1 MIERTIRSP
10 FFMVAYTGLML
21 LFVYASFEQKSWV
34 YPLGIVVLIVTV
46 GLFLFLIVHN
56 LRHPERRIKLISFIP
71 YEFNEEDEGQQWVT
85 NRACR
90 KVYIFFYF
98 AIPYSALLMVLFP
111 FFPEVPLLILFLL
124 ASTQYTIYWYET
136 RRYLK

>member
-111 FFPEVPLLILFLL
+111 YFPEVPLLILFLL

>member
-34 YPLGIVVLIVTV
+34 YPLGIVVLIVTA
-46 GLFLFLIVHN
+46 GLFLFVAVHN

-111 FFPEVPLLILFLL
+111 YFPEVPLLILFLL

>member
-21 LFVYASFEQKSWV
+21 LFVYASFEQKGWV
-34 YPLGIVVLIVTV
+34 YPLGIVVLTVTT

-56 LRHPERRIKLISFIP
+56 FRHPERRIKLISFIP

-98 AIPYSALLMVLFP
+98 AIPYSALLLVLFP
-111 FFPEVPLLILFLL
+111 FFPEVPLLILFVL

>member
-10 FFMVAYTGLML
+10 FFMVVYTGLML
-21 LFVYASFEQKSWV
+21 LFVYASFEQKGWV
-34 YPLGIVVLIVTV
+34 YPLGIVVLTVTA

-56 LRHPERRIKLISFIP
+56 LRHPERSIKLISFIP

-111 FFPEVPLLILFLL
+111 FFPEVPLLILFVLS
-124 ASTQYTIYWYET
+124 STQYTIYWYET